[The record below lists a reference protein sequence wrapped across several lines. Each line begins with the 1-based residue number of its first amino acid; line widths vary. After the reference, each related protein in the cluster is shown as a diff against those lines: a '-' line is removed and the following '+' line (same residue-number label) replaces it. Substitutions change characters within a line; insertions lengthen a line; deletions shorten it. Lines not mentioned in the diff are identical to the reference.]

1 MSPAA
6 SSSAVSRPPA
16 TTPAPSVVIEPA
28 GGFFDFDLRALW
40 EHRELI
46 YFMVW
51 REVKS
56 KYKQTVL
63 GFGWTVV
70 QPLLT
75 TAIFWVIFSQFA
87 RVQSDGIPYPLFAFS
102 GLLPWNYFSQAVS
115 RSSSGLVGNANL
127 VGKVYFPRLI
137 LPLSAVLVPIIDFLI
152 SLVVFIVLMLWY
164 GMMPTAAMLALPLF
178 MFVAFLTALGMG
190 LWLSAL
196 HVKYRDIAVLVP
208 FVVQVW
214 MYASPVIYPLT
225 MIPERWELL
234 RRWYGLNP
242 MVGVVSGV
250 RWALTGGALPDA
262 RVAAISLIVVVAI
275 FLSGLVYFRRA
286 ERQFADLI

>member
-87 RVQSDGIPYPLFAFS
+87 RIQSDDIPYPLFAFS
-102 GLLPWNYFSQAVS
+102 GLLSWNYFSQAVS
-115 RSSSGLVGNANL
+115 RSSAGLVGNANL

-152 SLVVFIVLMLWY
+152 SLVVFVALMLWY
-164 GMMPTAAMLALPLF
+164 GMVPTVAVLALPLF

-225 MIPERWELL
+225 MIRGRW
-234 RRWYGLNP
+234 RSWYELNP
-242 MVGVVSGV
+242 LVGVVSGV
-250 RWALTGGALPDA
+250 RWALTGGALPDV
-262 RVAAISLIVVVAI
+262 RVTAISLIGVAVI

>member
-1 MSPAA
+1 MTPAA

-16 TTPAPSVVIEPA
+16 TTSAPSVVIEPA

-63 GFGWTVV
+63 GFGWTIV

-164 GMMPTAAMLALPLF
+164 GMVPTAAVLALPLF

-196 HVKYRDIAVLVP
+196 HVKYRDVAVLVP

-225 MIPERWELL
+225 MIPKWWQA
-234 RRWYGLNP
+234 WYGLNP
-242 MVGVVSGV
+242 LVGVVTGV

-262 RVAAISLIVVVAI
+262 RITAISLIAVVAI
-275 FLSGLVYFRRA
+275 FVSGLVYFRRA

>member
-1 MSPAA
+1 
-6 SSSAVSRPPA
+6 V
-16 TTPAPSVVIEPA
+16 PSVVIEPV

-63 GFGWTVV
+63 GFGWTIV

>member
-1 MSPAA
+1 
-6 SSSAVSRPPA
+6 
-16 TTPAPSVVIEPA
+16 
-28 GGFFDFDLRALW
+28 
-40 EHRELI
+40 
-46 YFMVW
+46 
-51 REVKS
+51 
-56 KYKQTVL
+56 
-63 GFGWTVV
+63 
-70 QPLLT
+70 
-75 TAIFWVIFSQFA
+75 
-87 RVQSDGIPYPLFAFS
+87 
-102 GLLPWNYFSQAVS
+102 
-115 RSSSGLVGNANL
+115 
-127 VGKVYFPRLI
+127 
-137 LPLSAVLVPIIDFLI
+137 
-152 SLVVFIVLMLWY
+152 
-164 GMMPTAAMLALPLF
+164 

-262 RVAAISLIVVVAI
+262 RVTAISLIVVVAI

>member
-1 MSPAA
+1 MTPVA
-6 SSSAVSRPPA
+6 SSSAVSRSSH
-16 TTPAPSVVIEPA
+16 TTPVPSVVIEPV

-63 GFGWTVV
+63 GFGWTIV